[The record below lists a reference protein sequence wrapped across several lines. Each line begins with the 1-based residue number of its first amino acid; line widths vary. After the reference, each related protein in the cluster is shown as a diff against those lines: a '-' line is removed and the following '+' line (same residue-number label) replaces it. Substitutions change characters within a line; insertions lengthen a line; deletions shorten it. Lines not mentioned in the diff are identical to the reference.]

1 MKRYYINPELKK
13 SSAMLLA
20 LMVLF
25 FMAMFLMLKIHS
37 DNLKDDYIKCFG
49 AVAVRV
55 IETYPEMEAE
65 IIPLITREISEEEA
79 LKGKEFLRQYGLSDS
94 LENALFPYVNSTIAK
109 NNLSVVLV
117 FTVMTLVL
125 FILNYMQYGFFYERI
140 RRLTIGAK
148 KVVEGEYDISISEDR
163 EGDLSKLAFSFNSM
177 REVVRNSLSEL
188 KKEKQF
194 LADLLSDISHQLKTP
209 LSSMIVY
216 NDIMLNK
223 ELSEEQR
230 KTFLLGNQKQLNRM
244 EWLIKSLLKLAKLDA
259 KAIELNKE
267 NQSLN
272 ETVQESVYAL
282 ENKARED
289 NIRIEMRE
297 KEEIFFE
304 HDRLWLEEAFINI
317 IKNSIEHTPGGGM
330 ICIELSE
337 NPIYKRVLIK
347 DTGEGI
353 GEDDLPNIFKR
364 FYKAKSSKKTDSIGI
379 GLALAKSI
387 IELHNGIIEVQSK
400 IGEGTAFTVTF
411 FKY

>member
-1 MKRYYINPELKK
+1 MRRYFINPELKRC
-13 SSAMLLA
+13 SVILLV
-20 LMVLF
+20 LMILF
-25 FMAMFLMLKIHS
+25 FTATFLLLNLHGG
-37 DNLKDDYIKCFG
+37 NLKDDYIKCLG
-49 AVAVRV
+49 AVASRV
-55 IETYPEMEAE
+55 IEMYPEAEAD
-65 IIPLITREISEEEA
+65 IIPLITRGISEQEA
-79 LKGKEFLRQYGLSDS
+79 LKGKEFLRQYGLSGN
-94 LENALFPYVNSTIAK
+94 LENVLFPYVNSTTIK
-109 NNLSVVLV
+109 NDLSVVFV
-117 FTVMTLVL
+117 FAVMTLVL
-125 FILNYMQYGFFYERI
+125 FILNYIQYGFFYERI

-148 KVVEGEYDISISEDR
+148 KVVEGEYNISISEDR

-177 REVVRNSLSEL
+177 REVIRNSLSEL

-209 LSSMIVY
+209 LSSMVVY

-223 ELSEEQR
+223 ELSKEQR
-230 KTFLLGNQKQLNRM
+230 KTFLLSNQNQLNRM
-244 EWLIKSLLKLAKLDA
+244 EWLIKSLLKLARLDA

-272 ETVQESVYAL
+272 ETIQESLYAL
-282 ENKARED
+282 ENKAYEG
-289 NIRIEMRE
+289 NIKSEIKE

-317 IKNSIEHTPGGGM
+317 IKNCIEHIPEGGE
-330 ICIELSE
+330 IYIELKE
-337 NPIYKRVLIK
+337 NPVYKRVLIK

-353 GEDDLPNIFKR
+353 AEDDLPNIFKR
-364 FYKAKSSKKTDSIGI
+364 FYKAKSSKKSDSIGI

-411 FKY
+411 YNA